1 MRAAFL
7 TFKPTVVIT
16 GASAHG
22 LGAQTALDL
31 AKANPAHL
39 LLLARSATKV
49 QPVIDEIARLSPT
62 TRTSFVSISL
72 DDLESVRSAAAEVI
86 SQLASGKIDV
96 LINNAGIMAVPFAKT
111 KLGVESQFATN
122 HLGHF
127 VLTLHLTPY
136 IRAAGEEGRVVNLAS
151 DGYLICPFR
160 PDNINFDDGKS
171 YHPFSA
177 YGQSKTAN
185 ILFTKGLAKRGITS
199 FAVHP
204 GVIVST
210 SLARSLDMSLL
221 DAIDEVAK
229 QNTGQ
234 GFTMGEAK
242 NIEQGVATTI
252 RAAIDP
258 EIANDNGSYMA
269 GCQAEDVRG
278 YAKDDGLVG
287 KLWALSE
294 QLVGEKFEI

>member
-1 MRAAFL
+1 M
-7 TFKPTVVIT
+7 IT
-16 GASAHG
+16 GASADG

-31 AKANPAHL
+31 AKANPGHL
-39 LLLARSATKV
+39 LLLARSAAKV
-49 QPVIDEIARLSPT
+49 QPVIDEIAKLSST
-62 TRTSFVSISL
+62 TKTSFVSISL
-72 DDLESVRSAAAEVI
+72 DDLESVRSAAAEVA
-86 SQLASGKIDV
+86 SQLPSGKIDI

-127 VLTLHLTPY
+127 VLTQHLTPY
-136 IRAAGEEGRVVNLAS
+136 IRAAGKEARVINLTS
-151 DGYLICPFR
+151 DGYCICPFR
-160 PDNINFDDGKS
+160 PDNINFGNGKS

-185 ILFTKGLAKRGITS
+185 ILFTKGLAKRGISS

-204 GVIVST
+204 GVIFST
-210 SLARSLDMSLL
+210 SLAKSLDMSLL
-221 DAIDEVAK
+221 DTIDEVAK

-234 GFTMGEAK
+234 AFTIGEAK

-252 RAAIDP
+252 RAATDP
-258 EIANDNGSYMA
+258 EIAEDSGSYMVD
-269 GCQAEDVRG
+269 CQVEDVRE
-278 YAKDDGLVG
+278 YAKDKEMVE

>member
-1 MRAAFL
+1 M
-7 TFKPTVVIT
+7 
-16 GASAHG
+16 
-22 LGAQTALDL
+22 
-31 AKANPAHL
+31 
-39 LLLARSATKV
+39 
-49 QPVIDEIARLSPT
+49 IDEIAKLSST
-62 TRTSFVSISL
+62 TKTSFVSISL
-72 DDLESVRSAAAEVI
+72 DDLESVRSAAAEVA
-86 SQLASGKIDV
+86 SQLPSGKMGI

-111 KLGVESQFATN
+111 KLGAESQFATN

-127 VLTLHLTPY
+127 VLTQQLTPY
-136 IRAAGEEGRVVNLAS
+136 IRAAGKEARVINLTS
-151 DGYLICPFR
+151 DGYCICPFR

-185 ILFTKGLAKRGITS
+185 ILFTKALAKRGITS

-204 GVIVST
+204 GVIFST
-210 SLARSLDMSLL
+210 SLAKSLDMSLL
-221 DAIDEVAK
+221 DTIDEVAK

-234 GFTMGEAK
+234 ALTIGEAK

-252 RAAIDP
+252 RAVIDP
-258 EIANDNGSYMA
+258 EIAKDSGSYMVD
-269 GCQAEDVRG
+269 CQVEDVRE
-278 YAKDDGLVG
+278 YAKDEEMVE